1 MAPNSCARPINRRI
15 EPRGDTPDSRW
26 QGRSGPQT
34 AQLFVLFCG
43 GGSSPPDV
51 STAVARAVYE
61 QECVDL
67 RMGLSNAEHPEALI
81 SRMFLA

>member
-1 MAPNSCARPINRRI
+1 MIDRRI
-15 EPRGDTPDSRW
+15 EPPGNTPDSVG
-26 QGRSGPQT
+26 QGRSGPQS
-34 AQLFVLFCG
+34 AQFFAMFCG
-43 GGSSPPDV
+43 AGSSPPDV